1 VKYFDGTNRS
11 NEHWSIMSTRG
22 IEFLQKWVEDN
33 VPLISKSDP
42 ALAAKLADQVT
53 ADAIQ
58 AGIRPE
64 EISEEVGSMLT
75 TMLEVLEQ
83 RDTK

>member
-1 VKYFDGTNRS
+1 
-11 NEHWSIMSTRG
+11 MSARG

-33 VPLISKSDP
+33 VPPFSNHDP

-53 ADAIQ
+53 ADAIK

-64 EISEEVGSMLT
+64 EISEEVGSMLS
-75 TMLEVLEQ
+75 TMLELLDH
-83 RDTK
+83 RDTE

>member
-1 VKYFDGTNRS
+1 
-11 NEHWSIMSTRG
+11 MSARG
-22 IEFLQKWVEDN
+22 IEFLQKWVEDSLS
-33 VPLISKSDP
+33 LISKSDP

-83 RDTK
+83 RDMK

>member
-1 VKYFDGTNRS
+1 
-11 NEHWSIMSTRG
+11 MSTRG

-33 VPLISKSDP
+33 VPPYSKSDP
-42 ALAAKLADQVT
+42 ALAAKLAEQVA
-53 ADAIQ
+53 ADAIK

-75 TMLEVLEQ
+75 TMLEVLDQ

>member
-1 VKYFDGTNRS
+1 
-11 NEHWSIMSTRG
+11 MSARG

-33 VPLISKSDP
+33 VPPYSQSDP
-42 ALAAKLADQVT
+42 TLAAKLADQVT
-53 ADAIQ
+53 ADAIK

-75 TMLEVLEQ
+75 TMLEVLDQ
-83 RDTK
+83 RDTT

>member
-1 VKYFDGTNRS
+1 
-11 NEHWSIMSTRG
+11 MSARG

-33 VPLISKSDP
+33 VPPISNPDP
-42 ALAAKLADQVT
+42 ALAAKLADQAT
-53 ADAIQ
+53 ADAIR

-75 TMLEVLEQ
+75 TMLEVLDQ

>member
-1 VKYFDGTNRS
+1 
-11 NEHWSIMSTRG
+11 MSARG

-33 VPLISKSDP
+33 VPPYSKSDP

-53 ADAIQ
+53 ADAIK

-83 RDTK
+83 RDAK

>member
-1 VKYFDGTNRS
+1 
-11 NEHWSIMSTRG
+11 MSARG

-83 RDTK
+83 PDTK

>member
-1 VKYFDGTNRS
+1 
-11 NEHWSIMSTRG
+11 MSARG

-33 VPLISKSDP
+33 LPPYSKSDP
-42 ALAAKLADQVT
+42 ALAAKFADQVT
-53 ADAIQ
+53 ADAIK

-75 TMLEVLEQ
+75 TMLEVLDH
-83 RDTK
+83 RDTE